1 LNSPDARF
9 CARCGTALGIV
20 PAAAPAV
27 PTGAPHWV
35 FTLTFVC
42 FLLLVLVALL
52 HAVGPVM
59 LVVLP
64 VALYS
69 LKRGAGSK
77 SCRRRAQYT

>member
-1 LNSPDARF
+1 
-9 CARCGTALGIV
+9 
-20 PAAAPAV
+20 
-27 PTGAPHWV
+27 
-35 FTLTFVC
+35 LTFVC